1 MTVSER
7 DASWPFEHPLAAEN
21 AELRQQLADVTERLE
36 EAEEAL
42 RSQRDD
48 GVDAFVVGGQADSR
62 VFTLPA
68 ADSYY
73 LQLAQEVANAGT
85 WDWDLATSRL
95 TISEGMRD
103 LLRVAYD
110 HPVDLAALREAVHPD
125 DRARVERHAED
136 FLRDRRGDHYDEFR
150 IRRSDGAVRWVACKA
165 RRLMALDPGSD
176 RIIGI
181 NIDITEARALQ
192 DALRETDRKKDE
204 FLAMLGHELR
214 NPLSPLTTAAELLRM
229 EADNP
234 AGVRELAEMV
244 ARQTEQLGRLID
256 DLLDVS
262 RVTRGLFQ
270 LKRETIDLREVLQAA
285 IDTSR
290 AAIEGNRHAFTTRI
304 SADPVLVSGDRI
316 RLTQVVGNLLINA
329 AKYTPAGGAIALEL
343 TVEERQAVVRIRDNG
358 VGIPP
363 EMLQKIFGL
372 FMQVD
377 SSNTRSQGGLGVGLA
392 LVRTLVELHDGR
404 ALAESPGVGHGSV
417 FTIRLPVAEAPGSS
431 AVVPRAPRN
440 LPSRR
445 ILVVDDNESAAYL
458 LGRLLGKLGQEVRT
472 ANSAEAALEALDQF
486 APEIVISDI
495 AMPGVSGYDLARRIR
510 NLKLP
515 QQPVLCA
522 LTGYGQPNDREAA
535 MSAGFDQHLTKPAG
549 LPALRALLQSI
560 DLEEEGSA
568 G

>member
-1 MTVSER
+1 MTSPESQ
-7 DASWPFEHPLAAEN
+7 DFSSFEPPLAAEN
-21 AELRQQLADVTERLE
+21 AELRQQLADLTDRLE

-42 RSQRDD
+42 RRQRDE

-85 WDWDLATSRL
+85 WDWNLATSRL
-95 TISEGMRD
+95 TISEGLRK
-103 LLRVAYD
+103 LLQIPYD
-110 HPVDLAALREAVHPD
+110 QPVDLVWLREAIHPD
-125 DRARVERHAED
+125 DRGHVERHAEE
-136 FLRDRRGDHYDEFR
+136 FLRERKADYYDEFR
-150 IRRSDGAVRWVACKA
+150 IRRSDGSVRWLACKG

-234 AGVRELAEMV
+234 VGVRELAEMV

-270 LKRETIDLREVLQAA
+270 LKRETIDLREILQAA
-285 IDTSR
+285 SDTSR
-290 AAIEGNRHAFTTRI
+290 AAIETHRHVFTARVP
-304 SADPVLVSGDRI
+304 AEPVLVSGDRI

-329 AKYTPAGGAIALEL
+329 AKYTPAEGAIVLEL
-343 TVEERQAVVRIRDNG
+343 AAEGRQAVVRVRDNG

-404 ALAESPGVGHGSV
+404 ALAESPGVGRGSV
-417 FTIRLPVAEAPGSS
+417 FTIRLPLAEAAGAST
-431 AVVPRAPRN
+431 VVARAPRN

-458 LGRLLGKLGQEVRT
+458 LGRLLSKLGQEVRT
-472 ANSAEAALEALDQF
+472 ADSAGAALEALDQF

-515 QQPVLCA
+515 RQPVLCA

-535 MSAGFDQHLTKPAG
+535 MAAGFDQHLTKPAG

-560 DLEEEGSA
+560 DVEDAGSV